1 MLVCPFFAST
11 VSFLNMICV
20 EKKVNRVT
28 RLHGEKL
35 LFCYCKCKWFRVE
48 LTREKWQRA
57 GIFPFLTL
65 NMMMIMMM
73 LTCIKRE
80 KKTLMI
86 KNDEGL
92 LLNYFLEHS
101 FHLIVS

>member
-11 VSFLNMICV
+11 VSFQNMICV

-48 LTREKWQRA
+48 LTREKWQHA

-65 NMMMIMMM
+65 NFDDDNDDVDVYKKGKENIDDQ
-73 LTCIKRE
+73 KR
-80 KKTLMI
+80 
-86 KNDEGL
+86 
-92 LLNYFLEHS
+92 
-101 FHLIVS
+101 